1 MQIKTEHLT
10 VRNFEEENLRDKFEY
25 LSDEEVMWF
34 VKEPYEYKQALGFI
48 RGCGLREKPLIY
60 ALIEDN

>member
-25 LSDEEVMWF
+25 LSD
-34 VKEPYEYKQALGFI
+34 KK
-48 RGCGLREKPLIY
+48 
-60 ALIEDN
+60 